1 MLFLFLLL
9 FGFQINHIAV
19 DNCPYEQFYKVGK
32 LQRQPVQKYTWTGP
46 PDVRV
51 CENTGVSLLRVR
63 NALKYWERLG
73 YEFGDVYLDRL
84 SYCMNPKDQEI
95 AIVLPSQ
102 GVIGDKMAAT
112 RVYSSRLT
120 GEILKAKIFV
130 LPKTVNKERL
140 LEHEIGHAL
149 GWSHYNSRGHIMHPN
164 WWQGGFNSYGLRKK

>member
-1 MLFLFLLL
+1 MLFLFLIL
-9 FGFQINHIAV
+9 FGFQLNNIVV
-19 DNCPYEQFYKVGK
+19 DYYPRDQFYKIGMF
-32 LQRQPVQKYTWTGP
+32 QREPTQKYAWSEP

-51 CENTGVSLLRVR
+51 CANTGASMTRVR
-63 NALKYWERLG
+63 DALRYWERLG

-84 SYCMNPKDQEI
+84 SYCMNPKNQEI

-102 GVIGDKMAAT
+102 GTIDSKMAAT

-120 GEILKAKIFV
+120 GEILKVKIFV

-164 WWQGGFNSYGLRKK
+164 WWLGGSNSYGLHKK